1 MTSRPAPPGM
11 AAAFALIHKFHAH
24 QKNRKRIQKK
34 TQTYMKNKSVIQV
47 NGKPVNAAKFELSV
61 KLAHSVLLQ
70 PVGAWP
76 QTEQAKLQLEE
87 ALPKNLTY
95 TEAIEIARKQK

>member
-1 MTSRPAPPGM
+1 
-11 AAAFALIHKFHAH
+11 
-24 QKNRKRIQKK
+24 
-34 TQTYMKNKSVIQV
+34 MKNNVIQV
-47 NGKPVNAAKFELSV
+47 NGKPVNAAKFQLAI
-61 KLAHSVLLQ
+61 KLAKSVLEQ

-95 TEAIEIARKQK
+95 AEAIEIARKN